1 MRADLIILVA
11 DGIWSCYSCSIE
23 VYITVCEVTGLLETK
38 GNLVSFLIN
47 NLDVLWIFASY
58 VTMELCWEAVQ
69 QEEFYSWLKCITN
82 QIVYYIQEELLV
94 FVSPSF
100 LMQDNLRDSLEV
112 QLHKNFNL
120 EIGIYINVYI
130 CDVFL
135 FDRYLNNTFL
145 TISFENIRGNIFIG
159 IDTEYC
165 LLYTILP
172 ACCHFIIK
180 LVHSPSI
187 SLLSI
192 HFASETMISDITTRK
207 YDNVEQL

>member
-1 MRADLIILVA
+1 MRVDLIILVA

-145 TISFENIRGNIFIG
+145 TISFENIRGNI
-159 IDTEYC
+159 
-165 LLYTILP
+165 L
-172 ACCHFIIK
+172 
-180 LVHSPSI
+180 
-187 SLLSI
+187 
-192 HFASETMISDITTRK
+192 
-207 YDNVEQL
+207 